1 MSYKFLKTKNPK
13 IISRLKKFSNIEL
26 FSRRESELLQ
36 KINSN
41 KMLPIKTENIIKKK
55 EDPKVDI
62 DLSEYALKTISSFKT
77 SFDFL
82 TSQIGINKNNIN
94 KNQNKKVK
102 NNNQKN
108 LFPYNKTLT
117 EFNTNEKIKK
127 FKNNKF
133 FSTNDIRNHNNNIL
147 INYLKTINDFH
158 FKTIS
163 NSNSNNNILYMKEKD
178 YKIDLLKELQI
189 KNVKNEKKINKKR
202 ISLLNSKQKKFHV
215 TKKSVKDMLNQTREL
230 KLFKFTQNKKKE
242 INLRMQEV
250 YQNKQEY
257 IDDKINTL
265 KIGTNL
271 YDMKFAN
278 KYAEYYKFILYY
290 KDEEKRK
297 CDMLENN
304 KNKYKKE
311 IMLLQNKI
319 KKEEMEKNTILRWIY
334 FQIKMKEKKLILPE
348 YYQKIIEEKIK
359 RNIVRRKTIAP
370 EIKNIKMIKEA
381 QKLYNV
387 NSKLSNYS
395 KGVSSKNLLLISNKT
410 NDEVDIYSEK
420 NIMNK
425 IIRKNTDVKSNKN
438 IIKKIVKFTE
448 NNFNNNNQNNINNII
463 NFEDDNKSNETLQNL
478 HKNIDETGIDGYE
491 ISRINQYKLFLIY
504 KTPEDFED
512 RLHEF
517 ENENIQLLE
526 QYNSL
531 QKQLNKL
538 KMYYIKIKNEK
549 NENNI
554 YILNRIKLKEYELK
568 EEIKRNELLKNQI
581 SDMKK
586 GKYFIRKN
594 NNFSNKYK
602 KKKYKQNNN
611 DSTSFS
617 LGKQLYLR
625 VLNLYNL
632 FQKNYSETNEKTIK
646 FNNYK
651 EEIIYMLSY
660 IERKIDMLEDKFSV
674 YNKSDYSNY
683 ELMRKIKNDIEKRH
697 KIQKG
702 EMLRSKEK
710 AKFIKFQEEIERK
723 INRIIFIQRRKT
735 NSKYDMKKIGKN
747 KEYNSYGEN
756 KNEPNF
762 EDFMFDKNEFIN
774 FENNI

>member
-1 MSYKFLKTKNPK
+1 MSYKFLKSKNPR
-13 IISRLKKFSNIEL
+13 IISKLKKFSNIEL
-26 FSRRESELLQ
+26 FLRRENELLQ

-41 KMLPIKTENIIKKK
+41 KILPIKTESINKKK
-55 EDPKVDI
+55 EVPKIDI

-82 TSQIGINKNNIN
+82 TSQIDKNKSKIN
-94 KNQNKKVK
+94 NQNKIVHKK
-102 NNNQKN
+102 DKN
-108 LFPYNKTLT
+108 LFSYKTIFT
-117 EFNTNEKIKK
+117 EFNTNEKMKK

-147 INYLKTINDFH
+147 INYLKSKNDIH
-158 FKTIS
+158 YNTIS
-163 NSNSNNNILYMKEKD
+163 NRNSKNKILYIKEKD

-189 KNVKNEKKINKKR
+189 ENAKNEKKVNKKR
-202 ISLLNSKQKKFHV
+202 ISLINTKQKKFYL
-215 TKKSVKDMLNQTREL
+215 KKYNVKDLLNLTRDL
-230 KLFKFTQNKKKE
+230 KLYKFTQNKKKE
-242 INLRMQEV
+242 INLHKKEI

-311 IMLLQNKI
+311 IMQLQNKI
-319 KKEEMEKNTILRWIY
+319 KKEEIERNTILRWIY
-334 FQIKMKEKKLILPE
+334 FQIKMKEKKINLPE
-348 YYQKIIEEKIK
+348 YYKKIIEEKIK

-370 EIKNIKMIKEA
+370 EIKNIKIIKEA
-381 QKLYNV
+381 QKLYNAH
-387 NSKLSNYS
+387 NKLSNYS
-395 KGVSSKNLLLISNKT
+395 KGVSSKNLFIVTNKA
-410 NDEVDIYSEK
+410 NDEADIYSEK
-420 NIMNK
+420 NIMNN
-425 IIRKNTDVKSNKN
+425 IIRKNTDVN
-438 IIKKIVKFTE
+438 KIVKFSL
-448 NNFNNNNQNNINNII
+448 NNINNNKNDNNII
-463 NFEDDNKSNETLQNL
+463 NFEEDNKSNETLHNL
-478 HKNIDETGIDGYE
+478 NKNIDETGIDGYE
-491 ISRINQYKLFLIY
+491 ISRINQYKLFVIY

-512 RLHEF
+512 RLREF
-517 ENENIQLLE
+517 ENENMQLLE

-538 KMYYIKIKNEK
+538 KMYYNKIKKEK

-554 YILNRIKLKEYELK
+554 YLINKIKLKEYELK
-568 EEIKRNELLKNQI
+568 EEIKRNELLKIQV

-586 GKYFIRKN
+586 GKYITKKN
-594 NNFSNKYK
+594 NNFSTNFKKNKYK
-602 KKKYKQNNN
+602 RNNN
-611 DSTSFS
+611 TSTSFF
-617 LGKQLYLR
+617 LGKQLFLR
-625 VLNLYNL
+625 VLNLYN
-632 FQKNYSETNEKTIK
+632 FMQKNDSEINEKTMK

-651 EEIIYMLSY
+651 EQIIYMLSY
-660 IERKIDMLEDKFSV
+660 IERKIDILEDKFSA
-674 YNKSDYSNY
+674 YYKSDYSNY

-710 AKFIKFQEEIERK
+710 ERFIKFQEEIERK
-723 INRIIFIQRRKT
+723 INRIIFIQRRKV
-735 NSKYDMKKIGKN
+735 NSKYDIDKIGKN
-747 KEYNSYGEN
+747 KECNSDVEY
-756 KNEPNF
+756 KREPTF